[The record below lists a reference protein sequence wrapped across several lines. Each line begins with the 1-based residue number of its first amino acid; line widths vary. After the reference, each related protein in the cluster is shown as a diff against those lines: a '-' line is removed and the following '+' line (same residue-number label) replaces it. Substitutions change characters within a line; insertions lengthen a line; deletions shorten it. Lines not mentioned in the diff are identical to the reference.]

1 MTKNHERTILIT
13 DPTGT
18 VGNAVIKL
26 LASSSDQTNQII
38 RVAVDTKNK
47 VDKLKHAHEIA
58 NIDYTRPET
67 FADALNNVDRLFLR
81 IPPSVEMVDI
91 SSSFIK
97 EAKKNGVKFIV
108 KLSTMGADLQPGYT
122 SGRLHRQVEKII
134 EESGIPFA
142 FLRPNSFMQS
152 FLTRSSQTLKNQNAF
167 YLPAGDGKISFVDA
181 RDVAAVVVEVL
192 TKNGSQHKNK
202 VYDITGPEALSHSQ
216 VAEILSKE
224 TGRRISYVDISEE
237 DARNRMKKMDVED
250 WFIDNAMELYN
261 IYRTGHRS
269 QTTDVIEQLTEQK
282 PTSFLQFARDYAQNG
297 LGWPNQLSM
306 LTGWLKFE

>member
-1 MTKNHERTILIT
+1 MNKNYENTILLT

-18 VGNAVIKL
+18 VGNAVVKQ
-26 LASSSDQTNQII
+26 LASSGQNII

-47 VDKLKHAHEIA
+47 VDKLKYAHEIA

-67 FADALNNVDRLFLR
+67 IADALNNVDRLLR
-81 IPPSVEMVDI
+81 IPPSVEMIDI
-91 SSSFIK
+91 SSSFIE

-108 KLSTMGADLQPGYT
+108 KLSTMGADLEPGYT

-134 EESGIPFA
+134 EESGIPYI
-142 FLRPNSFMQS
+142 FLRLNSFMQN
-152 FLTRSSQTLKNQNAF
+152 FLTRSSQTTKNQNAF

-181 RDVAAVVVEVL
+181 RDVAAVAVEVL
-192 TKNGSQHKNK
+192 TKNGSQHLNK
-202 VYDITGPEALSHSQ
+202 VYEITGPEALSHSQ

-224 TGRRISYVDISEE
+224 NGRRISYVDISEE
-237 DARNRMKKMDVED
+237 DARNRIKQMGVED

-261 IYRTGHRS
+261 MYRSGYRS
-269 QTTDVIEQLTEQK
+269 QTTAVVEQLTEQK
-282 PTSFLQFARDYAQNG
+282 PKSFSQFAKDYAQNG
-297 LGWPNQLSM
+297 LGWPNQLRM

>member
-67 FADALNNVDRLFLR
+67 IADALNNVDRLFLR

>member
-67 FADALNNVDRLFLR
+67 IADALNNVDRLFLR
-81 IPPSVEMVDI
+81 IPPFVEMVDI

>member
-1 MTKNHERTILIT
+1 MAKKYERTILLT

-18 VGNAVIKL
+18 VGNAVINR
-26 LASSSDQTNQII
+26 LASSGRNII
-38 RVAVDTKNK
+38 RGAVDTKVK
-47 VDKLKHAHEIA
+47 VDKLNHVHEIA

-67 FADALNNVDRLFLR
+67 IADALNNIDRLFLR

-91 SSSFIK
+91 SSNFV
-97 EAKKNGVKFIV
+97 EGAKKNGVKFIV
-108 KLSTMGADLQPGYT
+108 KLSTMGADLEPGYT
-122 SGRLHRQVEKII
+122 SGRLHREVEKTI

-152 FLTRSSQTLKNQNAF
+152 FITRSSQTIKNQNAI
-167 YLPAGDGKISFVDA
+167 YLPAGDERISLVDA
-181 RDVAAVVVEVL
+181 RDVAAVAAEVL
-192 TKNGSQHKNK
+192 TNNGSQHINK

-237 DARNRMKKMDVED
+237 DARNRMKEMGVED
-250 WFIDNAMELYN
+250 WSIDNALELFRM
-261 IYRTGHRS
+261 YRSGYRS
-269 QTTDVIEQLTEQK
+269 QVTTVVEQLTEQK
-282 PTSFLQFARDYAQNG
+282 PTSFSQFARNYVQNG
-297 LGWPNQLSM
+297 LSWPNQLNV

>member
-1 MTKNHERTILIT
+1 MTKNYENTILLT

-18 VGNAVIKL
+18 VGNAVVKQ

-67 FADALNNVDRLFLR
+67 IADALNKVDKLFLR

-91 SSSFIK
+91 SSSFIE
-97 EAKKNGVKFIV
+97 EAKKSGVKFIV
-108 KLSTMGADLQPGYT
+108 KLSTMGADLDPGYT
-122 SGRLHRQVEKII
+122 SGRLHRQVEKIV

-142 FLRPNSFMQS
+142 FLRPNSFMQN

-167 YLPAGDGKISFVDA
+167 YLPAGDEKISFVDA
-181 RDVAAVVVEVL
+181 RDVAAVAVEVL
-192 TKNGSQHKNK
+192 TKNGSQHLNK
-202 VYDITGPEALSHSQ
+202 VYEITGPEALSHSQ

-224 TGRRISYVDISEE
+224 TDRRISYVDISEE
-237 DARNRMKKMDVED
+237 DARNRIKQMGVED

-261 IYRTGHRS
+261 MYRSGYRS
-269 QTTDVIEQLTEQK
+269 QTTAVVEQLTEQK
-282 PTSFLQFARDYAQNG
+282 PTSFSQFARDYAQNG

-306 LTGWLKFE
+306 LTGWLKVE